1 VAAPAD
7 GPTAGGPAGDE
18 VGGRRPRAKRGQGEL
33 LRDEILDAAE
43 ELLAE
48 TGDADKVSI
57 RMVADRIGRTSP
69 SIYLHFDD
77 KSALMMAVCA
87 RQFES
92 YDAVLRSSLDGLDDP
107 VDVFRGLARSFLRF
121 AADHPEEFRILFLSD
136 RSRSGGWTSLRDFA
150 ASAPFEAAAAM
161 VERGVA
167 DGRFRPDV
175 DPMMLAIT
183 MWGLFQG
190 MASLLATTSITD
202 WPDTDTWIEAAI
214 ALQLEGLLV
223 R

>member
-1 VAAPAD
+1 M
-7 GPTAGGPAGDE
+7 
-18 VGGRRPRAKRGQGEL
+18 

-77 KSALMMAVCA
+77 KAELMMAVCA

-92 YDAVLRSSLDGLDDP
+92 YDAVLSSSLDGLDDP
-107 VDVFRGLARSFLRF
+107 VDVFRGLASSFLRF
-121 AADHPEEFRILFLSD
+121 ATDHPEEFRILFLSD
-136 RSRSGGWTSLRDFA
+136 RSRSGGWSSLSDFE
-150 ASAPFEAAAAM
+150 ASAPYQAAAAM
-161 VERGVA
+161 VEQGVA
-167 DGRFRPDV
+167 EGRFRPDV
-175 DPMMLAIT
+175 DPMMFAIT

-202 WPDTDTWIEAAI
+202 WPDTETWIEAAI
-214 ALQLEGLLV
+214 ALQLEGLLA